1 MPKSFLV
8 ILGLALPLAGCA
20 TGKSEVP
27 DCVKRYTGMD
37 CGCHAGGLGSMSV
50 VTQVNKTVAGA
61 TVGAV
66 KSSAHAVTNSFCDP
80 AGNLLYAPVAIVG
93 GVFTG
98 IADGMGHVPAVQ
110 SCHYNFG
117 PTLAYAWNRDYRT
130 GTADAQVPEHRATQ
144 WNGGA
149 YWPGGPR

>member
-1 MPKSFLV
+1 MSKS
-8 ILGLALPLAGCA
+8 ILAVVGLALCAGCA

-27 DCVKRYTGMD
+27 DGVKRYTGMD
-37 CGCHAGGLGSMSV
+37 DGCHSGGLGTMTL
-50 VTQVNKTVAGA
+50 VTQANKTLAGA
-61 TVGAV
+61 TVGAAE
-66 KSSAHAVTNSFCDP
+66 SAGHAVGAFNDP
-80 AGNLLYAPVAIVG
+80 AKNIAYAPVAIVG

-117 PTLAYAWNRDYRT
+117 PTLAYAWRRDYRT
-130 GTADAQVPEHRATQ
+130 GTADAQVPEHRATS

>member
-1 MPKSFLV
+1 MTKL
-8 ILGLALPLAGCA
+8 ILAVVGLALPLAACA

-27 DCVKRYTGMD
+27 DCVKRYTGME
-37 CGCHAGGLGSMSV
+37 CGCHSGGLGTMSV
-50 VTQVNKTVAGA
+50 VTQANKTVAGA

-66 KSSAHAVTNSFCDP
+66 KSAGHAVGATNI
-80 AGNLLYAPVAIVG
+80 AYAPVAIVG

-117 PTLAYAWNRDYRT
+117 QTLGYAWRRDYRT
-130 GTADAQVPEHRATQ
+130 GTADAQVPEHRALE

>member
-1 MPKSFLV
+1 MAKSLIV
-8 ILGLALPLAGCA
+8 ILGLTLPLSGCA

-27 DCVKRYTGMD
+27 DGVKRYTGMD
-37 CGCHAGGLGSMSV
+37 GSCHSGALGTMTV
-50 VTQVNKTVAGA
+50 VTQANKTVAGA

-66 KSSAHAVTNSFCDP
+66 KSSAHAVTVYNNP
-80 AGNLLYAPVAIVG
+80 AANIAYAPVAIVG

-110 SCHYNFG
+110 SCHSNFG
-117 PTLAYAWNRDYRT
+117 PTLSYAWRRDYRT
-130 GTADAQVPEHRATQ
+130 GTADAQVPEHRALE

>member
-1 MPKSFLV
+1 MTKL
-8 ILGLALPLAGCA
+8 ILAVVGLALPLSACA

-27 DCVKRYTGMD
+27 DGVKRYTGMD
-37 CGCHAGGLGSMSV
+37 SGCHSGGLGTMTV
-50 VTQVNKTVAGA
+50 VTGANKTVAGA

-66 KSSAHAVTNSFCDP
+66 KSAGHAVGSFND
-80 AGNLLYAPVAIVG
+80 AGKNIAYAPVAIVG

-110 SCHYNFG
+110 SCHSNFG
-117 PTLAYAWNRDYRT
+117 PTLGYAWRRDYRT
-130 GTADAQVPEHRATQ
+130 GTADAQVPEHRALE